1 MLFNGIWTAFV
12 ATPFL
17 VFAPAHVNS
26 LAHRFVVVAVDL
38 VTMVFW
44 FAGFIA
50 LAVMLPPGG
59 ACQGRVC
66 SCLQAATVF
75 GALEWYSLSLSLPL
89 LYPCLFP
96 RLPLDIC

>member
-1 MLFNGIWTAFV
+1 MLFAGIWTGFV

-17 VFAPAHVNS
+17 LIAPAHANS
-26 LAHRFVVVAVDL
+26 LAHRFILVAVDL

-50 LAVMLPPGG
+50 LAVLLPPSGD
-59 ACQGRVC
+59 CRGRVC

-75 GALEWYSLSLSLPL
+75 GALEW
-89 LYPCLFP
+89 
-96 RLPLDIC
+96 